1 MRMQATL
8 GMTEPNLTRD
18 PLGTE
23 GEMTPGPDDR
33 NPYDEG
39 DTDNQPQ
46 LAPLMGGGFG
56 GGRGAVEDVEETVE
70 QRNERLDSVFGFGA
84 GGPSEFPQF

>member
-1 MRMQATL
+1 MEMQATL

-46 LAPLMGGGFG
+46 LAPLPGGGFG
-56 GGRGAVEDVEETVE
+56 GGAVEDVAETVE

-84 GGPSEFPQF
+84 GAPAEFPQF